1 MSTSLKLSEEDTIK
15 ARVPGDP
22 VPALKTIDPGMSKYS
37 FDDMRDKVEFAKM
50 MSQAGPMLPAHA
62 QNNPGVCLALLCRAE
77 HWGIDPFG
85 LAMESYQASKT
96 PNAPV
101 AYQASV
107 YKTVAIKAGVNFE
120 YIYTGET
127 HFTADAAKS
136 AKGNQVA
143 GQTAAGTRQVT
154 VRAEVAGHIRE
165 YTSPTLKDIK
175 VKNSPLWHNDPDQ
188 QLASYGAR
196 AWMRRYRPDLMMG
209 ALSVDEL
216 QDASPMRDVTPK
228 ESGWTKMAKEA
239 RGEVP
244 PDEATKEEPEDHG
257 DDIEDAKFEDG
268 KAPADDGDAGH
279 WTDRV
284 DPSWGVPDSEEWEA
298 GSEAFL
304 QDAPYTD
311 NPHNENVDAAQSW
324 ARGWLDTKEEA
335 G

>member
-1 MSTSLKLSEEDTIK
+1 MSNSLKISEKEIIK
-15 ARVPGDP
+15 PRVVGDP
-22 VPALKTIDPGMSKYS
+22 VPALKTIDPGMSNYS
-37 FDDMRDKVEFAKM
+37 FEDMRDKVDFAKM

-85 LAMESYQASKT
+85 LAMESYQASKDQSS
-96 PNAPV
+96 PV

-107 YKTVAIKAGVNFE
+107 YKTVAIKAGINFE

-154 VRAEVAGHIRE
+154 VRAEVAGHMRE
-165 YTSPTLKDIK
+165 YTSPKLMDIK

-209 ALSVDEL
+209 ALSVDEV
-216 QDASPMRDVTPK
+216 QDASPMRNVTPQPATG
-228 ESGWTKMAKEA
+228 GWVKQALEA
-239 RGEVP
+239 RGDVAPE
-244 PDEATKEEPEDHG
+244 DKEQNEPEIQSQ
-257 DDIEDAKFEDG
+257 DDIQDADFDEVS
-268 KAPADDGDAGH
+268 DAH
-279 WTDRV
+279 WTSDV
-284 DPSWGVPDSEEWEA
+284 DPSEGAPGSDEWNEGV
-298 GSEAFL
+298 EAFKS
-304 QDAPYTD
+304 DCPYTD
-311 NPHNENVDAAQSW
+311 CPYEDDMEKAQDWLGGWTGARRAAQ
-324 ARGWLDTKEEA
+324 
-335 G
+335 